1 MTKLTKS
8 TKADIQESF
17 EYYLDK
23 ELESCASQYDYADYG
38 DTQAICGSS
47 YKESD
52 VDNAK
57 DIVICNFED
66 DFERFNNGWIDID
79 SANYEQKKELVID
92 FVRTL

>member
-1 MTKLTKS
+1 MANLSEK
-8 TKADIQESF
+8 TKADIQACF
-17 EYYLDK
+17 EHHLDK

-57 DIVICNFED
+57 DIVIRNFED
-66 DFERFNNGWIDID
+66 DFERFNNGWIDPD
-79 SANYEQKKELVID
+79 SVNYEQEKELVINI
-92 FVRTL
+92 VGNL

>member
-1 MTKLTKS
+1 MTKLTKK
-8 TKADIQESF
+8 TKADIQSSF

-23 ELESCASQYDYADYG
+23 ELESCTSQDDYADWG
-38 DTQAICGSS
+38 DTEAICSS
-47 YKESD
+47 NYKESD
-52 VDNAK
+52 VDRAK

-92 FVRTL
+92 FARTL

>member
-1 MTKLTKS
+1 MKNLTEQTKS
-8 TKADIQESF
+8 DIQACF

-23 ELESCASQYDYADYG
+23 ELESCTSQDDYADWG
-38 DTQAICGSS
+38 DTEVICGSS

-52 VDNAK
+52 VDRAK

-66 DFERFNNGWIDID
+66 DFERFNSWIDPD